1 MIVNKTSI
9 IAISNI
15 LKECTPFFGLPK
27 IFLYLHKPI
36 LYKYRKKKLY
46 ILMKVLFYSEKCQFS
61 IKLLAYLEKYNMQEL
76 FKMINIDTN
85 EAPPEIDSVPT
96 IIDTEMNQPLKGRK
110 VFEYL
115 VNIKYFNNP
124 TNNIEYIKDIPAN
137 PEIPEDDK
145 AIKSKNMNLEL
156 DTKKLDNAK
165 DDRLESIN
173 EALNE
178 TLNEALNE
186 ALKFYDDNKNNDV
199 NKNTQNMVNERRNQ
213 DKKLSILLRLRQ

>member
-1 MIVNKTSI
+1 
-9 IAISNI
+9 
-15 LKECTPFFGLPK
+15 
-27 IFLYLHKPI
+27 
-36 LYKYRKKKLY
+36 
-46 ILMKVLFYSEKCQFS
+46 MKVLFYSEKCQFS

-85 EAPPEIDSVPT
+85 ETPPEIDSVPT

-156 DTKKLDNAK
+156 DNVK
-165 DDRLESIN
+165 DTNVLKDSRI
-173 EALNE
+173 EAI
-178 TLNEALNE
+178 NE
-186 ALKFYDDNKNNDV
+186 ALKFYDENKNNDV
-199 NKNTQNMVNERRNQ
+199 NKNTQNMINERRNQ

>member
-1 MIVNKTSI
+1 
-9 IAISNI
+9 
-15 LKECTPFFGLPK
+15 
-27 IFLYLHKPI
+27 
-36 LYKYRKKKLY
+36 
-46 ILMKVLFYSEKCQFS
+46 MKVLFYSEKCQFS

-85 EAPPEIDSVPT
+85 ETPPEIDSVPT

-156 DTKKLDNAK
+156 DNVK
-165 DDRLESIN
+165 DTNVLKDSRT
-173 EALNE
+173 EAI
-178 TLNEALNE
+178 NE
-186 ALKFYDDNKNNDV
+186 ALKFYDENKNNDV
-199 NKNTQNMVNERRNQ
+199 NKNTQNMINERRNQ